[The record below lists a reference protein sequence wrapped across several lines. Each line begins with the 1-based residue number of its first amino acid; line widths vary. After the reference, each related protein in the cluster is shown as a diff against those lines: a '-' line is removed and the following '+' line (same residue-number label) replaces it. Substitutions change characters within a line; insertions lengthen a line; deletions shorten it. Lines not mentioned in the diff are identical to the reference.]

1 MYVQDKFEF
10 SEGNKSLSWGGGGE
24 VGGCY
29 RYFLKWTID
38 YNRSV
43 AGWVT
48 QPVMYYVI

>member
-10 SEGNKSLSWGGGGE
+10 SEGNKSLSWGGGGRL
-24 VGGCY
+24 GGVIDI
-29 RYFLKWTID
+29 LKWTID